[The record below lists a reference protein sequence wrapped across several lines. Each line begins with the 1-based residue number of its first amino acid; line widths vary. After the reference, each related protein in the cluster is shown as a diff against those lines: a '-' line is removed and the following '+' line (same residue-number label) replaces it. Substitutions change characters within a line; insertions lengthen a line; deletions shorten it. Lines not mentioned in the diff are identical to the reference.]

1 MKGYA
6 AGRNSTSL
14 KFSTGL
20 DFQYITVNT
29 TSVRLENNENPSMGP
44 QIRLVKK

>member
-20 DFQYITVNT
+20 DFQYITMNT
-29 TSVRLENNENPSMGP
+29 ASFRLENKQNLSMGP
-44 QIRLVKK
+44 QVRLAKK